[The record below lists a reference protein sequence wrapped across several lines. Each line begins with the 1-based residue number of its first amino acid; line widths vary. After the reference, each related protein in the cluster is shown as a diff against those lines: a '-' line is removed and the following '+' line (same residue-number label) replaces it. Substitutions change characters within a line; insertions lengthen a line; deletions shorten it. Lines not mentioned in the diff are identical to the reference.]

1 MSSDV
6 VVSAQGL
13 GKCYQIYEKP
23 RDRLLQMAW
32 GGRRQYYREFWAL
45 RDVSFS
51 IAKGETLAI
60 IGNNGSGKSTLLQM
74 ICGTLNP
81 SQGSVATH
89 GKVAALLE
97 LGAGF
102 NPEFTGR
109 ENVYMA
115 AALYGLS
122 RDGSAVTNRGIRRYW

>member
-1 MSSDV
+1 MSCNSIDSSIDV
-6 VVSAQGL
+6 KAEDIDVSTEEIAISVEGL

-23 RDRLLQMAW
+23 RDRLLQIFFR
-32 GGRRQYYREFWAL
+32 GRKNFFREFWAL
-45 RDVSFS
+45 RDVSFKVR
-51 IAKGETLAI
+51 KGETVGI
-60 IGNNGSGKSTLLQM
+60 IGRNGSGKSTLLQM

-81 SQGSVATH
+81 TVGNVTVQ

-109 ENVYMA
+109 DNVYM
-115 AALYGLS
+115 
-122 RDGSAVTNRGIRRYW
+122 